1 MLLSMAVCKS
11 DRITSIDRNLCFTE
25 SAELRR
31 IGSRSDICA
40 SMTSFLTTGGP
51 SGSGVCCG
59 ATIGV
64 GSDGLGEIEID
75 AFCTA
80 VAGADGIGTA

>member
-1 MLLSMAVCKS
+1 VLHRSGRVTEKRLEI
-11 DRITSIDRNLCFTE
+11 RYLC
-25 SAELRR
+25 
-31 IGSRSDICA
+31 INDIV
-40 SMTSFLTTGGP
+40 SGHGGP